1 MKLKKIASMMLAGVM
16 AVSMLAGC
24 SGNTIGDN
32 TNGDDNTNTTPAA
45 TYSSTF
51 AAALKDQAAVEG
63 KITMADNAE
72 LTADLNKAIEKLT
85 AASIMRF
92 YADYQETNIT
102 YNRVAVDIAGAK
114 ATSGNGDLA
123 AIVKDMDAKAVNT
136 AFGSTKGM
144 LADDAVANKPWEDK
158 TVTMLFAVDSTVSA
172 NAAVA
177 EVADALN
184 NNIAN
189 LKINN
194 AKDTVAVG
202 DDDVNELHYSYTG
215 SVSVATKTLTENHGM
230 GMHIVA
236 VQITRSA
243 HA

>member
-1 MKLKKIASMMLAGVM
+1 MKLKKIASLMLAGVM
-16 AVSMLAGC
+16 AVSMLTACNG
-24 SGNTIGDN
+24 STTNDN

-51 AAALKDQAAVEG
+51 GAALKDQAAVDG
-63 KITMADNAE
+63 KITMADNAD
-72 LTADLNKAIEKLT
+72 LTADLNKAIEKLS
-85 AASIMRF
+85 AATIVRF
-92 YADYQETNIT
+92 YGDVDNNYVQRTAVNLEKKNADTADLNNI
-102 YNRVAVDIAGAK
+102 VADMEAVSD
-114 ATSGNGDLA
+114 DA
-123 AIVKDMDAKAVNT
+123 AFSAMKDMLGDFT
-136 AFGSTKGM
+136 
-144 LADDAVANKPWEDK
+144 NKPWEDK

-177 EVADALN
+177 EVAAELN
-184 NNIAN
+184 DEIGELA
-189 LKINN
+189 INN
-194 AKDTVAVG
+194 VG
-202 DDDVNELHYSYTG
+202 NTNDQMHYSYTG

>member
-1 MKLKKIASMMLAGVM
+1 MKLKKIASLLLAGVM
-16 AVSMLAGC
+16 AVSMLTAC
-24 SGNTIGDN
+24 GDN
-32 TNGDDNTNTTPAA
+32 ISDDTNGDDNTNTTPAA

-51 AAALKDQAAVEG
+51 GAALKDQAAVDG

-92 YADYQETNIT
+92 YSDLNKIEYDRTVFNFGKDNTALGVGYADLIE
-102 YNRVAVDIAGAK
+102 IA
-114 ATSGNGDLA
+114 
-123 AIVKDMDAKAVNT
+123 KDMGAVETTKAFSGADN
-136 AFGSTKGM
+136 M
-144 LADDAVANKPWEDK
+144 LRDFTNKPWEDK

-177 EVADALN
+177 EVAADLN
-184 NNIAN
+184 GKIAD
-189 LKINN
+189 LAINN
-194 AKDTVAVG
+194 VG
-202 DDDVNELHYSYTG
+202 TENDQLHYSYTG

>member
-1 MKLKKIASMMLAGVM
+1 MKLKKIASLMLAGVM
-16 AVSMLAGC
+16 AVSMLTACNG
-24 SGNTIGDN
+24 STTNDN
-32 TNGDDNTNTTPAA
+32 TNGDDNTSTTPAA

-51 AAALKDQAAVEG
+51 GAALKDQAAVDG
-63 KITMADNAE
+63 KITMADNAD
-72 LTADLNKAIEKLT
+72 LTADLNKAIEKLS
-85 AASIMRF
+85 AATIMRYYSDF
-92 YADYQETNIT
+92 NFGGDDGYDKTVHSFTANATYQ
-102 YNRVAVDIAGAK
+102 
-114 ATSGNGDLA
+114 DLA
-123 AIVKDMDAKAVNT
+123 AIAADMDAVNDVT
-136 AFGSTKGM
+136 AFSAGEDM
-144 LADDAVANKPWEDK
+144 LGDFTNKPWEDK

-177 EVADALN
+177 EVAADLN
-184 NNIAN
+184 DEIGG

-194 AKDTVAVG
+194 VG
-202 DDDVNELHYSYTG
+202 GTQDEMHYSYTG

>member
-1 MKLKKIASMMLAGVM
+1 MKLKKIASLMLAGVM
-16 AVSMLAGC
+16 AVSMLTAC
-24 SGNTIGDN
+24 GDN
-32 TNGDDNTNTTPAA
+32 ISDDTTGDDNTNTTPAA

-51 AAALKDQAAVEG
+51 GAALKDQAAVDG

-72 LTADLNKAIEKLT
+72 LTADLNKAIEKLS
-85 AASIMRF
+85 AATIVRF
-92 YADYQETNIT
+92 YGDMDNNYVQRTAVNLSGAALGAADLN
-102 YNRVAVDIAGAK
+102 
-114 ATSGNGDLA
+114 
-123 AIVKDMDAKAVNT
+123 AIVDDMDAVSDGR
-136 AFGSTKGM
+136 AFSGM
-144 LADDAVANKPWEDK
+144 KDMLGDFVEVNKPWEDK

-177 EVADALN
+177 EVAAELNDEIGAL
-184 NNIAN
+184 A
-189 LKINN
+189 INN
-194 AKDTVAVG
+194 VG
-202 DDDVNELHYSYTG
+202 DDNDQMHYSYTG

>member
-72 LTADLNKAIEKLT
+72 LTADLNKAIEKLS

-92 YADYQETNIT
+92 YSDHNETTT
-102 YNRVAVDIAGAK
+102 YNRIVADIASAK
-114 ATSGNGDLA
+114 NPEGDLA
-123 AIVKDMDAKAVNT
+123 AIVKDMDAKSVSI
-136 AFGSTKGM
+136 AFGSAKDM
-144 LADDAVANKPWEDK
+144 LADNTNKPWEDK

-177 EVADALN
+177 EVADTLN
-184 NNIAN
+184 TNIAN

-194 AKDTVAVG
+194 AKDTATGAV